1 MKRVL
6 LLALCACLLVTEG
19 LLANSVVRF
28 SSNVGDIDMEL
39 FDTETPLTVTNFLS
53 YVNAGR
59 YNQSFIHRSVPG
71 FVIQGGGFGLNG
83 TTVLPVPTN
92 AAVPNEPGIS
102 NLRGT
107 VAMAK
112 LGLSPDSATSQWFIN
127 LKDNSENLDAQNGGF
142 TVFGR
147 VLGNGMAVADRIAAF
162 ATYNATADL
171 GEAFGSLPLQS
182 ASLTINNLILF
193 STVRALPA
201 GAKPSLTW
209 STPPAIAYGTAL
221 GASQLNATAN
231 IAGNFTYTPAAGT
244 VLAAGNH
251 TLSVIFTPTDSGNHT
266 TASSNVTV
274 HVTRATPSLT
284 WSTPAAIVYG
294 TALGASQLNAMP
306 NIAGNLTYTSAA
318 GTVLPAGN
326 HTLSATFT
334 PTDTGNYTSAN
345 ASVPLV
351 VGPPVVT
358 PQTPAPAPAP
368 SSGGGGAA
376 PEKSKKGKKAK
387 TSSPK
392 KSSSKK
398 AKKK

>member
-1 MKRVL
+1 MKPIFFTILCWCL
-6 LLALCACLLVTEG
+6 LLGESLF
-19 LLANSVVRF
+19 ANSVVRF

-39 FDTETPLTVTNFLS
+39 FDTETPATVANFLF

-71 FVIQGGGFGLNG
+71 FVIQGGGFGLSGNE
-83 TTVLPVPTN
+83 VLPVPTN
-92 AAVPNEPGIS
+92 AAVQNEPGIP

-147 VLGNGMAVADRIAAF
+147 VVGNGMAVADRIAAF

-171 GEAFGSLPLQS
+171 GEAFGALPLQS

-221 GASQLNATAN
+221 GASQLNATSN
-231 IAGNFTYTPAAGT
+231 IAGNLTYTLPAGT

-251 TLSVIFTPTDSGNHT
+251 TLSVTFTPTDSGNYT
-266 TASSNVTV
+266 TASLDVSIQVISSPAV
-274 HVTRATPSLT
+274 FVPSIGGG
-284 WSTPAAIVYG
+284 SAPASSVVAAPGKAKKGKGSKKISSSKSKPAAG
-294 TALGASQLNAMP
+294 SP
-306 NIAGNLTYTSAA
+306 SKKSSAK
-318 GTVLPAGN
+318 
-326 HTLSATFT
+326 
-334 PTDTGNYTSAN
+334 
-345 ASVPLV
+345 
-351 VGPPVVT
+351 
-358 PQTPAPAPAP
+358 
-368 SSGGGGAA
+368 
-376 PEKSKKGKKAK
+376 KSKKK
-387 TSSPK
+387 
-392 KSSSKK
+392 
-398 AKKK
+398 

>member
-1 MKRVL
+1 MID
-6 LLALCACLLVTEG
+6 
-19 LLANSVVRF
+19 
-28 SSNVGDIDMEL
+28 SSI
-39 FDTETPLTVTNFLS
+39 
-53 YVNAGR
+53 
-59 YNQSFIHRSVPG
+59 
-71 FVIQGGGFGLNG
+71 IQ
-83 TTVLPVPTN
+83 
-92 AAVPNEPGIS
+92 
-102 NLRGT
+102 
-107 VAMAK
+107 K
-112 LGLSPDSATSQWFIN
+112 LG
-127 LKDNSENLDAQNGGF
+127 G
-142 TVFGR
+142 
-147 VLGNGMAVADRIAAF
+147 AF
-162 ATYNATADL
+162 D
-171 GEAFGSLPLQS
+171 ELPLQS

-209 STPPAIAYGTAL
+209 
-221 GASQLNATAN
+221 NA
-231 IAGNFTYTPAAGT
+231 
-244 VLAAGNH
+244 
-251 TLSVIFTPTDSGNHT
+251 
-266 TASSNVTV
+266 
-274 HVTRATPSLT
+274 
-284 WSTPAAIVYG
+284 PAAIVYG

-334 PTDTGNYTSAN
+334 PTDTGNYTIAN

-368 SSGGGGAA
+368 APSSGGGGGGAA